1 MERLCVKTETKEG
14 KCTFCRFRSV
24 AALEHKGGLW
34 KIHGENGMYGCN
46 MKAIAVNETYNK
58 SDSVNSVTEGQITQ

>member
-1 MERLCVKTETKEG
+1 
-14 KCTFCRFRSV
+14 
-24 AALEHKGGLW
+24 
-34 KIHGENGMYGCN
+34 MYGCN